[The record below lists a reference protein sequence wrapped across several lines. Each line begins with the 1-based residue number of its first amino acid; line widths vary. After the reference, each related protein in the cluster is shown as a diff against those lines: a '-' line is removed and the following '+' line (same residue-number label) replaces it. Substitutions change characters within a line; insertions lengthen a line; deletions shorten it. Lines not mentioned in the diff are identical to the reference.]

1 MIISAAVTLGDA
13 SRHVHTHSMV
23 TERVP
28 INNNLLRMHAPRT
41 HRKVQTVISTMSAPS
56 SPSLVQS
63 QRISRPRLQTD
74 ILNRFASTSTGMSMG
89 SSPASSSGAARSF
102 ESSAMTRTQINRAV
116 ESYSVTTGSVPLA
129 ENRSWITGIMT
140 RRVGG
145 S

>member
-1 MIISAAVTLGDA
+1 MIISAAVSTN
-13 SRHVHTHSMV
+13 
-23 TERVP
+23 
-28 INNNLLRMHAPRT
+28 NNNLLRMHAPRT
-41 HRKVQTVISTMSAPS
+41 HRKVQTVISTMSAPT
-56 SPSLVQS
+56 SLVQS

-129 ENRSWITGIMT
+129 ENRSWIIMIFQL
-140 RRVGG
+140 
-145 S
+145 